1 MEDCRFCEHVK
12 RGGGGAEL
20 WSTEVYVPTGKGEDV
35 CKVLMMR
42 RTVSVWE
49 IENVDGIL
57 GDDDS

>member
-1 MEDCRFCEHVK
+1 M
-12 RGGGGAEL
+12 
-20 WSTEVYVPTGKGEDV
+20 PTGKGEDV